1 MRKTKKKRLE
11 AKGWKVGT
19 AAEFLG
25 LSPDE
30 SASVEARL
38 RLGQRPRGRG
48 ITRPEI
54 ERRCA
59 ALDAGTATT
68 TDWPEAR
75 RRIEAAIQRK
85 SRRAARNGR
94 RPPAP

>member
-19 AAEFLG
+19 TAEFLG

-30 SASVEARL
+30 RRRVEARL
-38 RLGQRPRGRG
+38 RIAQRPRGRG
-48 ITRPEI
+48 ITPAEI

-68 TDWPEAR
+68 MGWDEAR
-75 RRIEAAIQRK
+75 RRIEIAI
-85 SRRAARNGR
+85 RRR
-94 RPPAP
+94 R